1 MNLPNTFQQFFDNS
15 GRPLSNG
22 KLYSY
27 TAGSTNLPK
36 PLYSDFEL
44 TTERANPVIL
54 DASGRPG
61 VSYMTSGGYNL
72 VLKDS
77 VDILIEQWDYQNGT
91 GSSTSGTSD
100 SFKVKTDPYDTPDYL
115 VDKVVSSDGID
126 VVLYTGTT
134 RKLEI
139 KSKGQSKV
147 NAGDALG
154 YLNQKFADTSSI
166 KWSEVANKMT
176 ANVEV
181 SAISATIPGDRK
193 TVVDS
198 DDLDAPGYLAD
209 KIVAG
214 SGPVTVT
221 VEESG
226 LHKQLHINVFGPGDV
241 GTNGYCPTMDSAA
254 ATDTSM
260 PNLNGARCELVTIFN
275 PRADFSV
282 DSNTKLGC
290 AMLQGASGILILTI
304 RDQSYNLIAYTVTIN
319 NPTSNTLLESPIA
332 WIQNPTTFQQLT
344 SYKLVA
350 GTPYYFGI
358 HYSLNGAS
366 YWSVVGSQTTNIL
379 PAPAWKFENLTSL
392 TNTLTGGSE
401 SLMRLFVRGVNN

>member
-1 MNLPNTFQQFFDNS
+1 MNLPQTFQQFFDNT
-15 GRPLSNG
+15 GKPLSNG

-36 PLYSDFEL
+36 PLYSDFGL
-44 TTERANPVIL
+44 TTERSNPVIL

-72 VLKDS
+72 VLRDS
-77 VDILIEQWDYQNGT
+77 SDILIEQYDYQYGA

-100 SFKVKTDPYDTPDYL
+100 SFKVKTDQFDTEGYL
-115 VDKVVSSDGID
+115 VDKVVSGDNID
-126 VVLYTGTT
+126 VVEVTQAT
-134 RKLEI
+134 RYLQLN
-139 KSKGQSKV
+139 GQGKVKV
-147 NAGDALG
+147 NTGDSFGFLDAKFNNTSTVTWSTSGNKLTAGLV
-154 YLNQKFADTSSI
+154 T
-166 KWSEVANKMT
+166 
-176 ANVEV
+176 
-181 SAISATIPGDRK
+181 SAILDRK

-214 SGPVTVT
+214 TGPVTVT

-275 PRADFSV
+275 PRADFSIN
-282 DSNTKLGC
+282 SNTKLGC